1 MEVLFFFLPTFS
13 TSSLTADLET
23 AVRYLWRTASLCLS
37 LTALR
42 ADPAAPDTSWLC
54 SDTMVSKH
62 WDSCQLL
69 GCSDQVQLDI
79 KLEELGLPA
88 GTAAGVGQLPVL
100 SQLRLVSS
108 QLPLV
113 QLLPDWSVSGRT
125 EKT

>member
-1 MEVLFFFLPTFS
+1 
-13 TSSLTADLET
+13 
-23 AVRYLWRTASLCLS
+23 
-37 LTALR
+37 
-42 ADPAAPDTSWLC
+42 
-54 SDTMVSKH
+54 MVSKH
-62 WDSCQLL
+62 CDSCQLL

-113 QLLPDWSVSGRT
+113 QLLPDWSVSGKT
-125 EKT
+125 EKMDF